1 MNRSGYLDVFYDNT
15 YTVADISNTANG
27 YVRGVLPPAAA
38 GSVATTGTDFFKTS
52 TWNRRTSFAKIHTS
66 AVNSRVDIDLSAGA
80 LAAPVVGSVITVR
93 IKQFTNDGV
102 DPVTTEYSYTVANS
116 ATWPTVATALQVKI
130 AAAGYTATNP
140 TATTLRIIGSPF
152 EATAVNCNGVAF
164 TVTTQGKFAQGTSA
178 EIARHYLN
186 DSVSTINVVDGHV
199 YDIISIDC
207 SDDTDSL
214 YNEGSE
220 YKKVRFIIDATAAN
234 GQALS
239 AEIVGYF
246 TGINSL

>member
-38 GSVATTGTDFFKTS
+38 GTVNSTGVDFFKTAS
-52 TWNRRTSFAKIHTS
+52 WNRRTSFAKIHST
-66 AVNSRVDIDLSAGA
+66 ATNHRVDIDLSAGA
-80 LAAPVVGSVITVR
+80 LVTPTAKDVITVR

-102 DPVTTEYSYTVANS
+102 DPVTTEYSYTVAAGN
-116 ATWPTVATALQVKI
+116 TWTTVATALKNKLV
-130 AAAGYTATNP
+130 AAGYTATNP
-140 TATTLRIIGSPF
+140 SGPELRIVGLPF

-164 TVTTQGKFAQGTSA
+164 TVTTQGLFAKGTAA
-178 EIARHYLN
+178 EIVNHYLN
-186 DSVSTINVVDGHV
+186 DSASTINVVDGQV

-207 SDDTDSL
+207 SDATDSL
-214 YNEGSE
+214 YNVGNE
-220 YKKVRFIIDATAAN
+220 YKRVRFIVDATAGN

-239 AEIVGYF
+239 AEILGYF